1 MEGRDFYKTL
11 GVKRGAS
18 AAELKAAYRALA
30 KKLHPDRNPD
40 DAEAGDRFKEVSEAY
55 GVLSDKDK
63 RALYDEFGE
72 LGLREGFDPKAY
84 RAYASAAAGGGVG
97 GPDLSDL
104 FGGGG
109 FVDFNFE
116 DFFGP
121 RARRG
126 RTQPGRPRARR
137 GQDLRSEVTI
147 DFRDAVLG
155 CERELSLSSPE
166 RGTSRTIKVR
176 IPSGVR
182 DEGKIRLA
190 GQGVPG
196 SGGGA
201 PGDLVLTVR
210 VRKHPYF
217 WQEEGQLHVRL
228 PVSPLEAYRG
238 ARVGVPTPHG
248 EVQLTVPA
256 GSQSGQK
263 LRLREKGAARK
274 GKAGDLIVH
283 LEVVLPSGR
292 SDAIEEAL
300 EKVEEGF
307 LEGPRE
313 GLHL

>member
-11 GVKRGAS
+11 GVKRGATE
-18 AAELKAAYRALA
+18 AELKTAYRALA
-30 KKLHPDRNPD
+30 KQLHPDRNPGNAK
-40 DAEAGDRFKEVSEAY
+40 AEERFKEVSEAY

-121 RARRG
+121 RG
-126 RTQPGRPRARR
+126 GRARGQGQPFAR
-137 GQDLRSEVTI
+137 KGQDLRSEVTI

-155 CERELSLSSPE
+155 CERELSLTSPD
-166 RGTSRTIKVR
+166 RGTTRSIKVR

-182 DEGKIRLA
+182 DQGKIRLS
-190 GQGVPG
+190 GQGLQG
-196 SGGGA
+196 SGGGG
-201 PGDLVLTVR
+201 PGDLLLTVR
-210 VRKHPYF
+210 VREHPHF
-217 WQEEGQLHVRL
+217 WQEEGELHLRL
-228 PVSPLEAYRG
+228 PVTPLEAYRG

-248 EVQLTVPA
+248 EVQLTVPS

-263 LRLREKGAARK
+263 LRLRGKGAARK
-274 GKAGDLIVH
+274 GRAGDLIVH
-283 LEVVLPSGR
+283 VEVVLPSEK
-292 SDAIEEAL
+292 SAEVEEAL
-300 EKVEEGF
+300 EKVESEF
-307 LEGPRE
+307 TTSPRA
-313 GLHL
+313 GLVL